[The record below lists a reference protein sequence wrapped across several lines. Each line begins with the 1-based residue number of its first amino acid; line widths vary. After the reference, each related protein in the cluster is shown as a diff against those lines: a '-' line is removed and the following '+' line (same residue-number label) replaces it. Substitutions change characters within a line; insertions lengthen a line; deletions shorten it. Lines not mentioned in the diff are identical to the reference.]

1 MTKFA
6 IYQIQASAADRNII
20 NTTGD
25 YNNVPNI
32 KAKLDM
38 SMDFSGNNIGGMAYD
53 AMDAG
58 YYTHV
63 ANIEAIDYNEVF
75 ETGNIGPEE
84 NIERL
89 GKMSSLSVG
98 DVIVHQDGTCAVV
111 APMGFVAF
119 SFRPK
124 MAA

>member
-6 IYQIQASAADRNII
+6 IYQIQASEADYSII
-20 NTTGD
+20 NATGD

-38 SMDFSGNNIGGMAYD
+38 TMDFSGNKIGGMAYD

-63 ANIEAIDYNEVF
+63 ANIEANDYDEVF
-75 ETGNIGPEE
+75 EIGNIGPEE
-84 NIERL
+84 NIQRL

-98 DVIVHQDGTCAVV
+98 DVIVHEDGTCAVV
-111 APMGFVAF
+111 ASVGFIGF
-119 SFRPK
+119 SFRPS